1 MFGRVIAG
9 LAAALV
15 AGAPVTGLAIE
26 WTLGAG
32 VGVAPDYEGSD
43 DYEAVPLWNVR
54 AQDLYDPNT
63 FVQILGPKLDSNFI
77 PHDNFRLGLSA
88 QYSLERDDVDDNAV
102 DSLGS
107 TDDGILVGAVVGY
120 DFNASPAAVLGVELD
135 GRFDLAGDIG
145 GLVTARGVFR
155 SSMGSSGKWLV
166 NGSVESTYASGDYME
181 NYFGISVS
189 QAAGSSLNAF
199 DADGGIKDVGLG
211 AGITYRVTDRWSV
224 SGLATVKR
232 LLGDAKDSPVT
243 DVAGDKNQ
251 AFAGILITNRF

>member
-1 MFGRVIAG
+1 M
-9 LAAALV
+9 
-15 AGAPVTGLAIE
+15 
-26 WTLGAG
+26 
-32 VGVAPDYEGSD
+32 
-43 DYEAVPLWNVR
+43 
-54 AQDLYDPNT
+54 
-63 FVQILGPKLDSNFI
+63 
-77 PHDNFRLGLSA
+77 
-88 QYSLERDDVDDNAV
+88 
-102 DSLGS
+102 
-107 TDDGILVGAVVGY
+107 
-120 DFNASPAAVLGVELD
+120 
-135 GRFDLAGDIG
+135 
-145 GLVTARGVFR
+145 VTARGVFR

-181 NYFGISVS
+181 NYFGISAS
-189 QAAGSSLNAF
+189 QAAGSTLNAF